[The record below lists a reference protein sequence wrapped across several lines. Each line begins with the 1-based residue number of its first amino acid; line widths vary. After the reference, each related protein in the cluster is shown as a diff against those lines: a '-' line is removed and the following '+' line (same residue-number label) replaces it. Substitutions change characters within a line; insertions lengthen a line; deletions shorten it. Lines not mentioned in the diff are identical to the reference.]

1 MLVKLLML
9 KLALDSVLLRLIFVM
24 ALVSW
29 IVVVVIDE
37 VATCVVLKGWV
48 VV

>member
-1 MLVKLLML
+1 ML

-24 ALVSW
+24 ALVSR

-37 VATCVVLKGWV
+37 VATCVVLKAWV